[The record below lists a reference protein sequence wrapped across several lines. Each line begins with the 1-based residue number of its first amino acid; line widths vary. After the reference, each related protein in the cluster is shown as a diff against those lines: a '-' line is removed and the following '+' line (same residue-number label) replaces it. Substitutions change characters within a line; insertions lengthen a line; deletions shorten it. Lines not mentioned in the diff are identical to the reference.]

1 MNAKLAF
8 KEQHRAARIAA
19 REALG
24 PRVAGLES
32 YDEKMAR
39 LVGIHEEIATKV
51 SKLREQ
57 NA

>member
-8 KEQHRAARIAA
+8 KEQHRAQRIAA

-39 LVGIHEEIATKV
+39 LLGIHNEIATKL
-51 SKLREQ
+51 SDLRKKIE
-57 NA
+57 